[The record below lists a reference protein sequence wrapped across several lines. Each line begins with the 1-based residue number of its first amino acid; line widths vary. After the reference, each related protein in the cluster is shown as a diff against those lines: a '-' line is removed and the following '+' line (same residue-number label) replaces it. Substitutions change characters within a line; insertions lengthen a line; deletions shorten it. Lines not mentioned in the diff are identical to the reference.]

1 MGQVGC
7 FSDLSRIYSYAFSRA
22 YSSLASSLLQDSA
35 SQGVNEAAASAD
47 AALSPVDS
55 VDLQTESPKAET
67 FEGVTYHAQM
77 ERVSLAVMLQQV
89 RAKLAEAQG
98 DGTSVGAT
106 NSDQLTFQFFGEVRS
121 EEFAMFSQRTG
132 DVAQGLEG
140 TQKETYIEL
149 SQKVA
154 ARFEMSLTVSGEA
167 LSGFTRASEKLA
179 DGESPL
185 FDKFLGLG
193 KDLLSNPD
201 DVMNEILKML
211 DGFFSGQGD
220 FEAAFTKFIKDL
232 LGSGL
237 LPQTSGGQAQNGTSG
252 SGTTS
257 FQLSIQMEF
266 SFEYSA
272 TVQVSEGQ
280 VQESD
285 PITFDLN
292 GNGIELTSYRNG
304 AQFDITGKGQAAT
317 TAFVTGG
324 DAFLAIDRNGNGAI
338 DSGKEL
344 FGDQNGAK
352 NGYEELAKLDS
363 NLDGLLNKLDKDFS
377 KLVLFKDN
385 GNGRTEPGE
394 LVSLAQA
401 GIVELSL
408 NYQNINLKAAGGNRI
423 GQIASYR
430 RADGSVGQ
438 AADAILQFIA

>member
-1 MGQVGC
+1 MGQMGC
-7 FSDLSRIYSYAFSRA
+7 FPDLSRIYFSVFSRA
-22 YSSLASSLLQDSA
+22 YSSLASSLFQDSA
-35 SQGVNEAAASAD
+35 SQGVNEAASSTD
-47 AALSPVDS
+47 TALSPVDS
-55 VDLQTESPKAET
+55 VDLQTECPKAET

-77 ERVSLAVMLQQV
+77 ERVSLAVTLQQL
-89 RAKLAEAQG
+89 RAKLAQAQG

-106 NSDQLTFQFFGEVRS
+106 NSDQLTFQFFGEIRS
-121 EEFAMFSQRTG
+121 EELAMFSQRTSE
-132 DVAQGLEG
+132 VAQGLEG

-167 LSGFTRASEKLA
+167 LSGFTRASEKAA
-179 DGESPL
+179 DGQSSL

-220 FEAAFTKFIKDL
+220 FEAAFTKFINDL
-232 LGSGL
+232 FGSGL
-237 LPQTSGGQAQNGTSG
+237 LPKASGAQAQNGTSG
-252 SGTTS
+252 GESTS
-257 FQLSIQMEF
+257 FQVNIQMEF
-266 SFEYSA
+266 SFEFSA
-272 TVQVSEGQ
+272 TVQVGEGQ

-285 PITFDLN
+285 PITLDLD
-292 GNGIELTSYRNG
+292 GDGIELTRYGNG
-304 AQFDITGKGQAAT
+304 ARFDITGKGQAAT

-324 DAFLAIDRNGNGAI
+324 DAFLAIDRNGNGII

-344 FGDQNGAK
+344 FGDQNGAR

-363 NLDGLLNKLDKDFS
+363 NLDGVINKLDKDFA

-385 GNGRTEPGE
+385 GNGRTDPGE
-394 LVSLAQA
+394 LVSLTQA

-408 NYQNINLKAAGGNRI
+408 NHQNVNLKAAGGNRI

-438 AADAILQFIA
+438 TADAILQFIA

>member
-1 MGQVGC
+1 MGQIGC
-7 FSDLSRIYSYAFSRA
+7 FPDLSRIYPSAFSRA
-22 YSSLASSLLQDSA
+22 YSSLASSLFQDGA
-35 SQGVNEAAASAD
+35 SQGVNEAASSAD

-55 VDLQTESPKAET
+55 VDLQTGSPKAET

-121 EEFAMFSQRTG
+121 EELAMFSQRTSE
-132 DVAQGLEG
+132 VAQGLEG

-220 FEAAFTKFIKDL
+220 SEAAFTKFIKDL

-237 LPQTSGGQAQNGTSG
+237 LPQTSGAQAQDGTSG

-266 SFEYSA
+266 SFEFSA

-285 PITFDLN
+285 PITLDLN

-317 TAFVTGG
+317 TAFVSGG

-363 NLDGLLNKLDKDFS
+363 NLDGVINKLDKDFA

-394 LVSLAQA
+394 LVSLTEA
-401 GIVELSL
+401 GIAEIGL
-408 NYQNINLKAAGGNRI
+408 NYRNVNNAASGGNRI
-423 GQIASYR
+423 AQIASYR

-438 AADAILQFIA
+438 TADAILQFIA